1 MLNIFSRA
9 RVAPVLAEFLGTA
22 TLVMV
27 GVVLTET
34 TGVSYFIGTSLA
46 LTLAV
51 VYLLFSSVSGAHF
64 NPAITFGMWAA
75 RRLGTLRAISYI
87 AAQMLGGL
95 VAWQLYEYLTDRP
108 LAAKEVAFTAP
119 IWVAEAVGTFILAL
133 GFTAA
138 VTKMVD
144 GLQSAITYAFSIFVG
159 IMIASIASAGL
170 LNPAMAL
177 GLRSWGTV
185 YILGPLVGGLL
196 GVTVYTYLFAPETAP
211 KINLRVTRRRK

>member
-1 MLNIFSRA
+1 MFSRA

-22 TLVMV
+22 TLASVAI
-27 GVVLTET
+27 VLTET

-46 LTLAV
+46 LTLAA
-51 VYLLFSSVSGAHF
+51 VYLFFSSVSGAHF

-75 RRLGTLRAISYI
+75 RRLGTLRAISYV
-87 AAQMLGGL
+87 AAQMLGGM

-108 LAAKEVAFTAP
+108 LAAKEVTFTAP

-138 VTKMVD
+138 VSKVAD
-144 GLQSAITYAFSIFVG
+144 NLQSAISYALSIFAG
-159 IMIASIASAGL
+159 IMVASIASAGI
-170 LNPAMAL
+170 LNPALAL
-177 GLRSWGTV
+177 GLRNWGTV

-196 GVTVYTYLFAPETAP
+196 GVTLYTYLFAPETAP
-211 KINLRVTRRRK
+211 RVSLRVSRRKK